1 MAASLQAVREAALD
15 GRMHNILTRR
25 AQLEALQKALLD
37 KADTIKGAIRADTDY
52 AAPEAAVEY
61 LLTLNALKEYHQSLN
76 IDRAHQ
82 DEYAIARGEDA
93 ASRREPVG
101 IVYIIPTSYTIF
113 YSVLVAVA
121 GALTAG
127 NCVVIE
133 LPISTQAL
141 PVLIKKLLQSSLD
154 RSTIAFVP
162 IPATDEDLGPQHM
175 RLRQDDHLPG
185 QVVAVVDR
193 TADIN
198 HAAEALVAARF
209 SFGGRSPYAPDIVL
223 VNEYIKEQFLIALVQ
238 ASVSFPP
245 SASAIQGDE
254 RRPEKDHQE
263 ERGGLRVVSSL
274 GRGKLVEADQL
285 DPKALPDTPT
295 DARLLVH
302 TVRSLDHAIDL
313 SNMVGNLRG
322 TYVFAQEK
330 SAKYLTQFINA
341 HVSFVNHIPVEVLV
355 GPPAPK
361 QVALDRSVR
370 YPTTVFSVPRP
381 HYIRPTGLSQSVTD
395 ILRAK
400 SPSALQNMLDLQSSQ
415 LACRTRRPLGGG
427 VGFFEQGIL
436 TGLGL
441 FSISIL
447 AGLSS
452 LGYWAWTMVEKHEF
466 RM

>member
-238 ASVSFPP
+238 AN
-245 SASAIQGDE
+245 
-254 RRPEKDHQE
+254 
-263 ERGGLRVVSSL
+263 
-274 GRGKLVEADQL
+274 
-285 DPKALPDTPT
+285 PKALPDTPT